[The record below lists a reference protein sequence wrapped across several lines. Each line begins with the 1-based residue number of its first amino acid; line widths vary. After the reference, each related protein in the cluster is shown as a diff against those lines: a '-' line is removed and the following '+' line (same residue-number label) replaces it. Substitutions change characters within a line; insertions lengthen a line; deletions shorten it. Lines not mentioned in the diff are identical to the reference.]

1 MDELMAEE
9 AEVSEGKA
17 GKRMKRVVDLEH
29 EVD

>member
-1 MDELMAEE
+1 MAEE

-29 EVD
+29 EELID